1 MAMGSVPVTDV
12 SSSIEHL
19 RSAGGRLAAAVDR
32 AVEVGG
38 TDAFAAASRL
48 PDWSVGHV
56 VTHLARNADG
66 LRRVL
71 DGVTV
76 GLQVQPY
83 DSPQARADD
92 IQAGAQRDTP
102 TIAADFHAAT
112 ARLAGTIDALAPELW
127 SATVDLGRGGPTTA
141 DVILAARLGEVEIHH
156 HDLGVDDGL
165 ALLDDDQANRLLTA
179 LLRSYVR
186 TREVRGVT
194 LEPDGRE
201 PIVIGAGGAVVA
213 GPAVEIVGWL
223 SGRRDG
229 SGLRTVGG
237 LPELPSW

>member
-1 MAMGSVPVTDV
+1 MTDV
-12 SSSIEHL
+12 ASSIDYL
-19 RSAGGRLAAAVDR
+19 STANTRLETAVDR
-32 AVEVGG
+32 AVQTGG
-38 TDAFAAASRL
+38 TEAFAATSRL
-48 PDWSVGHV
+48 PDWTIGHV

-71 DGVTV
+71 DGVTA
-76 GLQVQPY
+76 GKQLQPY

-92 IQAGAQRDTP
+92 IQAGALRDTA
-102 TIAADFHAAT
+102 TIAADFHSDAAQ
-112 ARLAGTIDALAPELW
+112 LASTIDALAPELW

-165 ALLDDDQANRLLTA
+165 TLLDDDQANRLLAA

-186 TREVRGVT
+186 TREVPD
-194 LEPDGRE
+194 LILQPDGRE
-201 PIVIGAGGAVVA
+201 PIVIGAGGPVVA
-213 GPAVEIVGWL
+213 GPALDIVGWL
-223 SGRRDG
+223 SGRGDG
-229 SGLRTVGG
+229 SGLRTPGA

>member
-1 MAMGSVPVTDV
+1 MGSPPVTDV
-12 SSSIEHL
+12 ASSIEYL
-19 RSAGGRLAAAVDR
+19 STASTRLETAVDR
-32 AVEVGG
+32 AIQTGG
-38 TDAFAAASRL
+38 TDAFAATSRL
-48 PDWSVGHV
+48 PDWTIGHV

-71 DGVTV
+71 DGVTA
-76 GLQVQPY
+76 GKQLQPY

-92 IQAGAQRDTP
+92 IQAGALRDTA
-102 TIAADFHAAT
+102 TIAADFHSAA
-112 ARLAGTIDALAPELW
+112 AQLASTIDALAPELW

-165 ALLDDDQANRLLTA
+165 ALLDDDQANRLLAA

-186 TREVRGVT
+186 TREVPD
-194 LEPDGRE
+194 LILQPDGRE
-201 PIVIGAGGAVVA
+201 PIVIGAGGPVIA
-213 GPAVEIVGWL
+213 GPALDIVGWL
-223 SGRRDG
+223 SGRGDG

-237 LPELPSW
+237 LPELPPW

>member
-1 MAMGSVPVTDV
+1 MGSPPATDV

-19 RSAGGRLAAAVDR
+19 RAAGDRLDAAVNR
-32 AVEVGG
+32 AVDVGG
-38 TDAFAAASRL
+38 PTAFAAASRL
-48 PDWSVGHV
+48 PDWTVGHV

-71 DGVTV
+71 DGVTA
-76 GLQVQPY
+76 GQQLQPY

-92 IQAGAQRDTP
+92 IEAGATRDTA
-102 TIAADFHAAT
+102 TIVEDFHTAT
-112 ARLAGTIDALAPELW
+112 AQLAKTIEALAPELW
-127 SATVDLGRGGPTTA
+127 GATVDLGRGGPTSA

-165 ALLDDDQANRLLTA
+165 GLLDDDQANRLLAA

-186 TREVRGVT
+186 TREVHD
-194 LEPDGRE
+194 LILDPDGRE
-201 PIVIGAGGAVVA
+201 RIGIGSGGPVVA
-213 GPAVEIVGWL
+213 GSALDIVCWL
-223 SGRRDG
+223 SGRGDG
-229 SGLRTVGG
+229 SALRTAGG